1 MAMVMAMAMVL
12 VVAMVMVVAMVVVVV
27 MVMEIIAA
35 AGFGTLS
42 LAEGSSTGGGVEG
55 G

>member
-1 MAMVMAMAMVL
+1 MAMVMAMAV
-12 VVAMVMVVAMVVVVV
+12 VMVVAMVMVVV

-42 LAEGSSTGGGVEG
+42 LAEGSSTGVVEG